1 MTLKLNH
8 INADKIFQENLSGNS
23 NDNMPCTSHVSNIK
37 KEEILKHFYAQ
48 VTICKFFEISPAI
61 KQVLLMS
68 TLVEK
73 SSGLYTKVSAV

>member
-1 MTLKLNH
+1 MPIKSFK
-8 INADKIFQENLSGNS
+8 KIFLEIPMTICPAQV
-23 NDNMPCTSHVSNIK
+23 TSAIQK

-68 TLVEK
+68 ALVEK